1 MEWSERECPS
11 ALLEKCEPLSKEDAV
26 LCLKHGSM
34 RAFLLTRFV
43 LWTRNF
49 ELCGLQRGDI
59 TQDCIGAAPLCAKYD
74 EVHLQNRKGWQR
86 KVGEWDGPL
95 ESNHYQIYDQDPNK
109 IDSKTHLR
117 RWMGFLEFYQQEEL
131 NDDNFIFPYFSAN
144 GTVDV
149 QCQMSHDMVQGLL
162 NEFAEGA
169 KVVKPYT
176 THSLRRGG
184 AQHSNYMLRLFSAI
198 DSTGPSQFHYLN
210 PATCPTDEHCDDKCC
225 FPGIFIPDI
234 ASGPGAWKDAV
245 KQWNEGDPARSIR
258 PLKD

>member
-149 QCQMSHDMVQGLL
+149 QCQMSHDMVQAITCSGSSVPLTAPVQANSITSIQPL
-162 NEFAEGA
+162 AQLTNT
-169 KVVKPYT
+169 VT
-176 THSLRRGG
+176 TNAAVS
-184 AQHSNYMLRLFSAI
+184 SAI
-198 DSTGPSQFHYLN
+198 V
-210 PATCPTDEHCDDKCC
+210 
-225 FPGIFIPDI
+225 PGIFIPDI

-245 KQWNEGDPARSIR
+245 KQWNEGDPARSIC